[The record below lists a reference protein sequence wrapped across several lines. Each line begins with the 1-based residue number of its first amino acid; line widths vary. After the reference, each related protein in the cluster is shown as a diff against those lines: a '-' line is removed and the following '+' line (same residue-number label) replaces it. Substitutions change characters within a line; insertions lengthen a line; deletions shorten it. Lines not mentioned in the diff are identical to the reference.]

1 MMFGRRKK
9 EYDAESG
16 TFKPEKSRREKEK
29 EKYNEEYERHYQK
42 ERESHIR
49 GKAREKAKRYAT
61 RPTMSESFLQGGASL
76 FTPRSERGRKNKR
89 KKPLRKKPL
98 LFEGGSIF
106 G

>member
-1 MMFGRRKK
+1 MFGRKRRK

-16 TFKPEKSRREKEK
+16 TFKPETSRRENEK
-29 EKYNEEYERHYQK
+29 EMYNEKYKNSYRK

-61 RPTMSESFLQGGASL
+61 RPTMSESLLQGGASL
-76 FTPRSERGRKNKR
+76 FTPRSESRGRKNK
-89 KKPLRKKPL
+89 RKKPL